1 MRLINSGVVLDVEDK
16 FKRSQQPD
24 NTTNVLVEL
33 YGPQLDET
41 KYAILSHCWGVSADG
56 EHEVQFKEMK
66 KLTTMNKARRD
77 EIRNRSGYKKILG
90 ACAQAKEDGLEWVW
104 IDTCCINKE
113 SSSELS
119 EAINSMYHWY
129 AKSTTC
135 YTYLHDIDDSLGFPT
150 NCDETR
156 FDETNGWPKWFLRG
170 WTLQELIAP
179 HRLHFFDKEWAY
191 IGDKQELVYT
201 LNEITRIP
209 ISILEDGLPSLRPS
223 VAQIISWASDR
234 RTTREEDRAYSL
246 LGLLGVHM
254 PMLYGEG
261 ANAFRRL
268 QLEIIR
274 GSNDQSIFAWGW
286 TRKTG
291 WASSFL
297 ADDPSHF
304 QDCNTVV
311 KMERGYFIAA
321 LKNDAPED
329 QLLNPPLEQL
339 RTFSVTNDGIQICLP
354 LKPLP
359 AFPRLFQAKL
369 ACYSSRSEE
378 LHPITIILAFFES
391 TYHRYFGGFMPPSY
405 VRMQFKQLLLPYQDE
420 VHPDVFQFQLD
431 SRSLFHN
438 WTINNMVDP
447 EETLPHS
454 FNLSN
459 TNDYASVVFTHH
471 GKDPSFAVA
480 LSYRHGQLSVRVIW
494 DPKHA
499 QVATLEDPFDGIG
512 SCPVSHPHTSC
523 LVKHVHFPQSIRG
536 VRIACGHPLSKNIYT
551 VTIDVI
557 ECPGCCTSMWCGYN
571 FVKDPDM
578 PGLMSDA
585 IPWIASVYELFIG
598 SIYTQ
603 FLLDTN
609 STMRL
614 GDYGFFQDGGSFQ
627 KEGNIFEGSLIKH
640 AVTLKWTPTNRAIC
654 CEIGADMQSGWMKTT
669 GFDWSNH
676 PVNTLALYHATG
688 LSLPNDYPGL
698 IPLLKDLSTHLNAS
712 RCIVT
717 TVVQCQQCYYTEE
730 LDQAIWP
737 SDSDYAPHPDNLWKK
752 LDTTTPLYTVMT
764 PLVWCQQ
771 VADWETRKKFREIR

>member
-150 NCDETR
+150 NCDETSG
-156 FDETNGWPKWFLRG
+156 FCGAG
-170 WTLQELIAP
+170 LIAP

-311 KMERGYFIAA
+311 KME
-321 LKNDAPED
+321 
-329 QLLNPPLEQL
+329 QQL

-354 LKPLP
+354 L
-359 AFPRLFQAKL
+359 
-369 ACYSSRSEE
+369 
-378 LHPITIILAFFES
+378 
-391 TYHRYFGGFMPPSY
+391 
-405 VRMQFKQLLLPYQDE
+405 
-420 VHPDVFQFQLD
+420 
-431 SRSLFHN
+431 
-438 WTINNMVDP
+438 
-447 EETLPHS
+447 
-454 FNLSN
+454 
-459 TNDYASVVFTHH
+459 
-471 GKDPSFAVA
+471 
-480 LSYRHGQLSVRVIW
+480 
-494 DPKHA
+494 
-499 QVATLEDPFDGIG
+499 
-512 SCPVSHPHTSC
+512 
-523 LVKHVHFPQSIRG
+523 
-536 VRIACGHPLSKNIYT
+536 
-551 VTIDVI
+551 
-557 ECPGCCTSMWCGYN
+557 
-571 FVKDPDM
+571 
-578 PGLMSDA
+578 
-585 IPWIASVYELFIG
+585 
-598 SIYTQ
+598 
-603 FLLDTN
+603 
-609 STMRL
+609 
-614 GDYGFFQDGGSFQ
+614 
-627 KEGNIFEGSLIKH
+627 
-640 AVTLKWTPTNRAIC
+640 
-654 CEIGADMQSGWMKTT
+654 
-669 GFDWSNH
+669 
-676 PVNTLALYHATG
+676 
-688 LSLPNDYPGL
+688 
-698 IPLLKDLSTHLNAS
+698 
-712 RCIVT
+712 
-717 TVVQCQQCYYTEE
+717 
-730 LDQAIWP
+730 
-737 SDSDYAPHPDNLWKK
+737 
-752 LDTTTPLYTVMT
+752 
-764 PLVWCQQ
+764 
-771 VADWETRKKFREIR
+771 